1 MGARAPGKH
10 EQAEQMNQRVLE
22 GGEKAL
28 CKEHPNTLTSVSG
41 LAGVLD
47 IEQERLQEFER
58 NKLEHIAEDQQQ
70 MNMALLAQIA
80 SEMNYQKYEERL
92 RKTTENVIARLDV
105 RELAERELQGTISEP
120 TELTGEFREESN
132 HENVIKHIKKEY
144 VNNIRT

>member
-1 MGARAPGKH
+1 VLGRQGKY
-10 EQAEQMNQRVLE
+10 EQAEEMNQRVLE

-28 CKEHPNTLTSVSG
+28 WKEHPNTLTSVSG

-47 IEQERLQEFER
+47 VEQERFQEFER
-58 NKLEHIAEDQQQ
+58 NKLEHIAEDRQQ